1 MKHLAKYLCAALILV
16 LAAATAVAEV
26 KLDTVFQ
33 YRTLIQQVQG
43 TGCLIVESKQDN
55 LRGLF
60 TTAGAEIIPCAYKS
74 IDSLSYGFFSAYND
88 KEAVDGRALWTV
100 GGHMI
105 GKAEYGGFKVFN
117 SRWVAAFVVNP
128 EEVPD
133 AEKDIKIGSKT
144 YQYERVD
151 LYFVPDGADESLA
164 PIASLGR
171 DAYADA
177 SVHGEYIAVTNREKA
192 VSVYDSSFQ
201 PVSVTLSAA
210 NKPLYTVNKSYQLIS
225 LLTNSILDDGY
236 TEAAEVNLS
245 DRMLIKA
252 TRVALDGT
260 KLACLMTADGTVL
273 LPPEY
278 EIIDITDHY
287 AVVADQEKQQGLFSL
302 DEARFIVP
310 CGYSAIVPCAT
321 DLDKYVHNGY
331 VCVEKEEKLGF
342 YDVVNGVESCA
353 PKYSKRAVTIIG
365 CSLAFTTVE
374 GDLTIVA
381 ADGAVNILDAD
392 EVLVTRGNGSL
403 LEVKKGAS
411 FGLIDWHGNIVVPVN
426 HYKDIV
432 VTDDSQAII
441 RTSTGLQLDT
451 VTR

>member
-16 LAAATAVAEV
+16 LAVATAVAEV

-151 LYFVPDGADESLA
+151 LYFVTDGADESLA
-164 PIASLGR
+164 PVASLDR

-177 SVHGEYIAVTNREKA
+177 SVHGEYIAITNREKA

-201 PVSVTLSAA
+201 PVSVELSAA
-210 NKPLYTVNKSYQLIS
+210 NKPLFTVNKYQLIS

-236 TEAAEVNLS
+236 TEVAEVNLS
-245 DRMLIKA
+245 DRMLVKA
-252 TRVALDGT
+252 TRIALDGT
-260 KLACLMTADGTVL
+260 KLACLMTADGKVL
-273 LPPEY
+273 IPPEY
-278 EIIDITDHY
+278 EIIDVTDHY
-287 AVVADQEKQQGLFSL
+287 AVLADQEKQMGLFSL
-302 DEARFIVP
+302 DEGRFIVP
-310 CGYSAIVPCAT
+310 CAYSAIVPSAA

-331 VCVEKEEKLGF
+331 VCVEKEEKIGF
-342 YDVVNGVESCA
+342 YDVVNDMESCA
-353 PKYSKRAVTIIG
+353 PKYSKRAAVNIG
-365 CSLAFTTVE
+365 CSIVFTTIE
-374 GDLTIVA
+374 GDVTIVA
-381 ADGAVNILDAD
+381 GDGAVNTAAVDEILP
-392 EVLVTRGNGSL
+392 TRGNGYL
-403 LEVKKGAS
+403 LEVKKGES
-411 FGLIDWHGNIVVPVN
+411 FGLVDWHGSIIVPVN
-426 HYKDIV
+426 HYKDII

>member
-1 MKHLAKYLCAALILV
+1 M
-16 LAAATAVAEV
+16 LAASTALAEV

-43 TGCLIVESKQDN
+43 TGFLIVESKQDN

-60 TTAGAEIIPCAYKS
+60 TTAGEEIIPCAYKT

-88 KEAVDGRALWTV
+88 KEAVGGRALWTV
-100 GGHMI
+100 SGHMI
-105 GKAEYGGFKVFN
+105 GKAEYGGFKALN
-117 SRWVAAFVVNP
+117 SHWVAAFVVNP

-151 LYFVPDGADESLA
+151 LFYVTEDADESLE
-164 PIASLGR
+164 PVVSLDR
-171 DAYADA
+171 DAYANA
-177 SVHGEYIAVTNREKA
+177 SAHGDYIAVTNRDKT

-287 AVVADQEKQQGLFSL
+287 AVVADQEKLQGLFSL
-302 DEARFIVP
+302 DEGRFIVP
-310 CGYSAIVPCAT
+310 CAYSAIVSCAT

-353 PKYSKRAVTIIG
+353 PKYSKRAAVNIG
-365 CSLAFTTVE
+365 CSIVFATIE
-374 GDLTIVA
+374 GDVTIVA
-381 ADGAVNILDAD
+381 GDGAVNTAAVDEILP
-392 EVLVTRGNGSL
+392 TRGNGYL
-403 LEVKKGAS
+403 LEVKKGES
-411 FGLIDWHGNIVVPVN
+411 FGLVDWHGSIIVPVN
-426 HYKDIV
+426 HYKDII

>member
-1 MKHLAKYLCAALILV
+1 MKHLAKYLCAVLILV
-16 LAAATAVAEV
+16 LAASTALAEV

-88 KEAVDGRALWTV
+88 KEAVGGRALWTV

-105 GKAEYGGFKVFN
+105 GKAEYGSFKAFN
-117 SRWVAAFVVNP
+117 SHWVAAFVVNP

-133 AEKDIKIGSKT
+133 DDKDIKIGSKT

-151 LYFVPDGADESLA
+151 LFYVTEDADESLE
-164 PIASLGR
+164 PVASLDR

-177 SVHGEYIAVTNREKA
+177 SAHGDYIAVADREKN
-192 VSVYDSSFQ
+192 VSVFDSSFQ

-210 NKPLYTVNKSYQLIS
+210 NKPLFTVNKSYQLIS
-225 LLTNSILDDGY
+225 LLTNSVLDDGY
-236 TEAAEVNLS
+236 TEVAEVNLT
-245 DRMLIKA
+245 DRMLVRA

-273 LPPEY
+273 LPAEY

-287 AVVADQEKQQGLFSL
+287 AVVANQEKQQGLFSL
-302 DEARFIVP
+302 DEGRFIVP
-310 CGYSAIVPCAT
+310 CAYSAIVPCAT
-321 DLDKYVHNGY
+321 DLDKYVHCGY
-331 VCVEKEEKLGF
+331 VCVEKNEKLGF
-342 YDVVNGVESCA
+342 YDAANDVESCV
-353 PKYSKRAVTIIG
+353 PKYSKRAATNIG
-365 CSLAFTTVE
+365 CCIVFTSIE
-374 GDLTIVA
+374 GDVTIVA
-381 ADGAVNILDAD
+381 GDGAVNTAEVDEILP
-392 EVLVTRGNGSL
+392 TRGDGYL
-403 LEVKKGAS
+403 LEAKKGDS
-411 FGLIDWHGNIVVPVN
+411 FGLIDWHGNILVPVN
-426 HYKDIV
+426 HYKDII
-432 VTDDSQAII
+432 VTDDSKAII